1 MNKILKTNK
10 VLPIL
15 LIAFAVI
22 TSIMTAKDGGD
33 FDVYLDAANK
43 LSDSSNIYSPPF
55 VKGLQYY
62 YSVFFAWLL
71 IPFSDHIFIT
81 EFLWM
86 LFSYAL
92 LYRAFIL
99 SIRYFDLSILTENQ
113 YRLWIFSIV
122 FFSLQFV
129 LYNVAMIQITFF
141 LLWAILESV
150 NQIYKGKFVIGGFIL
165 GLAINIKLMP
175 ILILPFLFYRGY
187 FKGLFVTILTFIL
200 LLFIPALNLGCDFN
214 NYLLKEWWVIINP
227 SNKEHLFETGI
238 GTHSIVALLPVYL
251 TETIGEMPFKR
262 NIFNL
267 NHNLVEIII
276 NISRLL
282 LLSISLFYFKS
293 MPFKKELNKLKL
305 FRELSYFTLIIPLLL
320 PHQQKYAFILA
331 IPMISYLLY
340 FFIVSYKYNNPI
352 SYYILLFS
360 FYISLLLF
368 SPLYGSDVIGKFLF
382 EYTQHFRFLTFST
395 LLIIPISII
404 CSPEKIQESNIKL
417 TVPNSVQVP

>member
-1 MNKILKTNK
+1 
-10 VLPIL
+10 
-15 LIAFAVI
+15 
-22 TSIMTAKDGGD
+22 MTAKDGGD

-43 LSDSSNIYSPPF
+43 LSDSSNIYSPPC

-86 LFSYAL
+86 LISYAL

-129 LYNVAMIQITFF
+129 LYKVAMIQITFF

-214 NYLLKEWWVIINP
+214 NYLLKELLVIINTC
-227 SNKEHLFETGI
+227 NKAPLFETG
-238 GTHSIVALLPVYL
+238 
-251 TETIGEMPFKR
+251 
-262 NIFNL
+262 N
-267 NHNLVEIII
+267 
-276 NISRLL
+276 
-282 LLSISLFYFKS
+282 
-293 MPFKKELNKLKL
+293 
-305 FRELSYFTLIIPLLL
+305 
-320 PHQQKYAFILA
+320 
-331 IPMISYLLY
+331 
-340 FFIVSYKYNNPI
+340 
-352 SYYILLFS
+352 
-360 FYISLLLF
+360 
-368 SPLYGSDVIGKFLF
+368 
-382 EYTQHFRFLTFST
+382 
-395 LLIIPISII
+395 
-404 CSPEKIQESNIKL
+404 
-417 TVPNSVQVP
+417 